1 MRTGS
6 ITRRRFIQGGAAL
19 GAMSLGSGMFAPR
32 AFAAR
37 AIKIGYVS
45 PRTGPLAGFGDADS
59 YVLEGVNAALKGGLK
74 LGGQSYPV
82 EILLRDSQSNPNRA
96 AEVAKDLIVKDQ
108 IDLMVVASTPE
119 TTNPVSTQCE
129 IEEIPCISTVA
140 PWQPYFIGRQ
150 ANPGD
155 PKTWKPFE
163 STFHFFW
170 GLEDIISVYT
180 NMWGQL
186 QTNKSV
192 GGLFPNDGDGNAWGD
207 KVVGFPAPLAKLG
220 YKLTDPGRFQ
230 DLTDDFSAQIA
241 AFKQADC
248 EIITGVVIPPDFTTF
263 WNQANQRGFRPKAA
277 SIGKAIL
284 FPSAVEAL
292 GKTGNNLSSEVW
304 WTPNHP
310 FKSSLTGVSAADLAK
325 GYEQAS
331 KRQWTQQ
338 IGFVHALFE
347 VAVDALKRSADPTD
361 PKANIQAIGQDGS
374 VDDRRAHQVSARTL
388 CRRSPATMSPRRLS
402 SAVNGGSAATEN
414 TPSSLS
420 TIRPPRKSP
429 LGGKMEAIV

>member
-1 MRTGS
+1 MRLVP
-6 ITRRRFIQGGAAL
+6 IDRRTFVKGGAAL
-19 GAMSLGSGMFAPR
+19 GALSLADGFGAPS
-32 AFAAR
+32 ALAAR
-37 AIKIGYVS
+37 SIKIGYVS
-45 PRTGPLAGFGDADS
+45 PQTGPLAGFGEADS
-59 YVLEGVNAALKGGLK
+59 YILAGVNDKLKGGLA
-74 LGGQSYPV
+74 LGKQTYPI
-82 EILLRDSQSNPNRA
+82 EILVRDSQSNPNRA
-96 AEVAKDLIVKDQ
+96 AEVAKDLIVKDK
-108 IDLMVVASTPE
+108 IDMMVVASTPE

-155 PKTWKPFE
+155 PKTWKPFD

-170 GLEDIISVYT
+170 GLEDVIAVYT

-207 KVVGFPAPLAKLG
+207 KVVGFPPVLDKLG
-220 YKLTDPGRFQ
+220 YKLADPGRYQ

-241 AFKQADC
+241 AFKQSDC
-248 EIITGVVIPPDFTTF
+248 QIITGVVIPPDFTTF
-263 WNQANQRGFRPKAA
+263 WNQANQRGFRPKIA

-304 WTPNHP
+304 WTPSHP

-331 KRQWTQQ
+331 KKQWTQQ

-347 VAVDALKRSADPTD
+347 VAIDSLKRSADPTS
-361 PKANIQAIGQDGS
+361 PAANTEAIGKTDLATIVGRVAFGSEALPPFARKNIAKTPLVGGQWRLGADGKYTIVV
-374 VDDRRAHQVSARTL
+374 VDNQTASEIPV
-388 CRRSPATMSPRRLS
+388 
-402 SAVNGGSAATEN
+402 
-414 TPSSLS
+414 
-420 TIRPPRKSP
+420 
-429 LGGKMEAIV
+429 GGKMEAIA

>member
-1 MRTGS
+1 VK
-6 ITRRRFIQGGAAL
+6 GGAAVAGIGL
-19 GAMSLGSGMFAPR
+19 FAP
-32 AFAAR
+32 AVWAAR
-37 AIKIGYVS
+37 SIKIGYVS
-45 PRTGPLAGFGDADS
+45 PQTGPLAGFGDPDA
-59 YVLEGVNAALKGGLK
+59 YILAGVNAALKGGLA
-74 LGGQSYPV
+74 LGKQTYPI
-82 EILLRDSQSNPNRA
+82 EILVRDSQSNPNRA
-96 AEVAKDLIVKDQ
+96 AEVAKDLIVKDK

-155 PKTWKPFE
+155 PKSWKPFE

-170 GLEDIISVYT
+170 GLEDVIAVFT
-180 NMWGQL
+180 NMWGQV

-207 KVVGFPAPLAKLG
+207 KVVGFPPPLGKLG
-220 YKLTDPGRFQ
+220 YKLTDPGRYQ

-241 AFKQADC
+241 AFKQAEC

-263 WNQANQRGFRPKAA
+263 WHQAIQRGFKPKVA

-284 FPSAVEAL
+284 FPTAVEAL
-292 GKTGNNLSSEVW
+292 GATGNNLSSEVW
-304 WTPNHP
+304 WTPTHP
-310 FKSSLTGVSAADLAK
+310 FKSSLTGVSAAELAK

-331 KRQWTQQ
+331 KKQWTQQ

-347 VAVDALKRSADPTD
+347 VAVDALKRSADATNPA
-361 PKANIQAIGQDGS
+361 ANVEAIGKTNLATIVGRVAFGSDALPPFARKNIAKTPLVGGQWRLGADGKYAIVV
-374 VDDRRAHQVSARTL
+374 VDNQTAKD
-388 CRRSPATMSPRRLS
+388 
-402 SAVNGGSAATEN
+402 
-414 TPSSLS
+414 
-420 TIRPPRKSP
+420 IP
-429 LGGKMEAIV
+429 LGGAMEAIA

>member
-1 MRTGS
+1 MRAGS
-6 ITRRRFIQGGAAL
+6 INRRRFVKGSAAL
-19 GAMSLGSGMFAPR
+19 GAMSFGSGIFAPR
-32 AFAAR
+32 AFATR
-37 AIKIGYVS
+37 TIRIGYVS

-59 YVLEGVNAALKGGLK
+59 YVLEGVNAALKGGLT
-74 LGGQSYPV
+74 LGSQSYPV
-82 EILLRDSQSNPNRA
+82 EIMSRDSQSNPNRA
-96 AEVAKDLIVKDQ
+96 AEVAKDLIVKDKV
-108 IDLMVVASTPE
+108 DLMVVASTPE

-150 ANPGD
+150 ANPAD

-230 DLTDDFSAQIA
+230 NLTDDFSAQIA

-248 EIITGVVIPPDFTTF
+248 DIITGVVIPPDFTTF
-263 WNQANQRGFRPKAA
+263 WNQANQRGLRPKAA

-304 WTPNHP
+304 WSPNHP
-310 FKSSLTGVSAADLAK
+310 FKSSLTGASAADLAR
-325 GYEQAS
+325 GYEQSS

-361 PKANIQAIGQDGS
+361 PKANVQAIAKTD
-374 VDDRRAHQVSARTL
+374 
-388 CRRSPATMSPRRLS
+388 
-402 SAVNGGSAATEN
+402 
-414 TPSSLS
+414 LS
-420 TIRPPRKSP
+420 TIVGHIAFGSDALPPFARANIAKTP
-429 LGGKMEAIV
+429 LVGGQWRLGVDGRYIIVIVDNQTAKEIPVGGKMEAIV